1 MKGFLCA
8 IQIVYRGQLKRIG
21 ERYEVLH
28 LKIGEGDTQG
38 CAVFEYTSA
47 VPTGSCVYDIYH
59 DIVRVLSLD
68 ITTVK
73 SISWQKLKPFRSEQ

>member
-8 IQIVYRGQLKRIG
+8 IRIVYCGQLKRIG
-21 ERYEVLH
+21 ERYEVLR

-38 CAVFEYTSA
+38 CAVFEYASA
-47 VPTGSCVYDIYH
+47 VPTGSSAYDIYH

-68 ITTVK
+68 IRNVQ
-73 SISWQKLKPFRSEQ
+73 SISWQKLKEFQ